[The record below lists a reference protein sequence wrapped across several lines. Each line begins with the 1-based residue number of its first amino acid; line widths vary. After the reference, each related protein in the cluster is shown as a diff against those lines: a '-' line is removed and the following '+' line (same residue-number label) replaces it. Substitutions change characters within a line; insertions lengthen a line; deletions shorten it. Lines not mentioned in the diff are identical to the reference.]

1 MRCEFSWDNGDLTWY
16 MCTCER
22 LKGHDGD
29 HECACGER
37 MTATKDG
44 GNPTPDAGGH
54 ATAGPASHADVN
66 PNTMESP
73 K

>member
-1 MRCEFSWDNGDLTWY
+1 MYCEISWDNRDLTWY
-16 MCTCER
+16 MHVCR
-22 LKGHDGD
+22 LVKGHDGD
-29 HECACGER
+29 HECACGELACAG
-37 MTATKDG
+37 TSID
-44 GNPTPDAGGH
+44 NPTPDAGGH